1 MADTMQ
7 FDLVSPERSL
17 ASVPVREVRLPG
29 SDGDLTAMPGHAPT
43 IVTLRP
49 GMVILVGA
57 DGTTSEFAVTGG
69 FAEINQDSV
78 SLLAERGHPREEI
91 TQDVYNDMMKDA
103 HRAHRSAKDRREHV
117 GEEADGG
124 ICEETNGHTGST
136 SGYQCGVGTHPVWS
150 KYSAGM

>member
-103 HRAHRSAKDRREHV
+103 HSAHRSAKDRREHV
-117 GEEADGG
+117 GEEVVTAAVKLLGDM
-124 ICEETNGHTGST
+124 
-136 SGYQCGVGTHPVWS
+136 QALGTHIGLDPNQSTVPD
-150 KYSAGM
+150 

>member
-43 IVTLRP
+43 IVTLR
-49 GMVILVGA
+49 GA
-57 DGTTSEFAVTGG
+57 DGTPSEFAVTGG
-69 FAEINQDSV
+69 FAEVNQDSV

-117 GEEADGG
+117 GEEVVTAAVKLLGDM
-124 ICEETNGHTGST
+124 
-136 SGYQCGVGTHPVWS
+136 QALGTHIGLDPNQSTVPD
-150 KYSAGM
+150 

>member
-117 GEEADGG
+117 GEEVVTAAVKLLGDM
-124 ICEETNGHTGST
+124 
-136 SGYQCGVGTHPVWS
+136 QALGTHIGLDPNQSTVPD
-150 KYSAGM
+150 